1 MWEKWAV
8 PMIAMGFIATPVRY
22 RNVVGVNIINPNNP
36 FKRLRG
42 ELKELE
48 QQQRRARSRVS
59 SE

>member
-1 MWEKWAV
+1 
-8 PMIAMGFIATPVRY
+8 
-22 RNVVGVNIINPNNP
+22 VVGVNIINPNNP